1 VVVAVDSEV
10 AVLAEED
17 LEAVDP
23 VVEEVLSDLEECDL
37 LVDHSDEQD
46 LEGLFHELHVLHL
59 TEEVIT
65 GGEDIGGAIIGHG
78 IDDGGIGI
86 GGGVTHT
93 ALGIV
98 LLFIG
103 VADLPSV

>member
-37 LVDHSDEQD
+37 LVDHSFFISPKKSLREAKT
-46 LEGLFHELHVLHL
+46 LGGLLSAMV
-59 TEEVIT
+59 
-65 GGEDIGGAIIGHG
+65 
-78 IDDGGIGI
+78 
-86 GGGVTHT
+86 
-93 ALGIV
+93 
-98 LLFIG
+98 
-103 VADLPSV
+103 

>member
-1 VVVAVDSEV
+1 VAVAVDSEV

-17 LEAVDP
+17 LEVVDP
-23 VVEEVLSDLEECDL
+23 VEEEALSDLEECDL

-46 LEGLFHELHVLHL
+46 LEGLFHEPHVLHL

-65 GGEDIGGAIIGHG
+65 GDEDIGVDIIGHG

-86 GGGVTHT
+86 GGGVIHT
-93 ALGIV
+93 VLGIT

-103 VADLPSV
+103 VVD